1 MTRFPNRSILS
12 VMKILLSRHKYEP
25 NATGN
30 ETTSLEGGGVGVD
43 VSVRTCDFEHVIVW
57 ARHDGCLGCSEC

>member
-1 MTRFPNRSILS
+1 MSQMLREMRPPAL
-12 VMKILLSRHKYEP
+12 K
-25 NATGN
+25 G
-30 ETTSLEGGGVGVD
+30 GGGVGVD